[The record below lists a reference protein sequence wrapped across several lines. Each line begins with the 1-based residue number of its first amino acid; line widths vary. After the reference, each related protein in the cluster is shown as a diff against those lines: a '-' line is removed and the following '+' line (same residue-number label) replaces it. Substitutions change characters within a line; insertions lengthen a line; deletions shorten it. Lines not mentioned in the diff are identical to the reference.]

1 MKFSESERLIL
12 ANQYKILH
20 ELSSQKNDGSKEI
33 YNQLIE
39 IFNNGYTNEYNLIEE
54 NQFVPDTAI
63 LDIKGSTRFD
73 IYVSIFVE
81 FI

>member
-39 IFNNGYTNEYNLIEE
+39 IFNNGYTNKFNFWKIIE
-54 NQFVPDTAI
+54 FLFCRI
-63 LDIKGSTRFD
+63 I
-73 IYVSIFVE
+73 
-81 FI
+81 